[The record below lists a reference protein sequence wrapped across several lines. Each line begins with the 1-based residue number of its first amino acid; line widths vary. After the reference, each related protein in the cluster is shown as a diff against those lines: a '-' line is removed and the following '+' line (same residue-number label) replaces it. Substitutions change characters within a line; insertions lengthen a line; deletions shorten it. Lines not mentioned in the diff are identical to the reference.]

1 LTAGPELRS
10 LSPRAAEIVA
20 KARKLLEE
28 VGEQALTMRRLA
40 EELGIQAPSLY
51 KHVPG
56 KDAIKVALI
65 EIALSEAGRELHSAL
80 ARGSGDD
87 IFLNLLRAYR
97 KLALNSPNLYRLA
110 TAGPLPRELLTPGL
124 EAWAGEPFLLATGD
138 ANVARALW
146 SFAHGMVILEIDG
159 RYPPDADLDEAW
171 TAGAA
176 AFVTSTR

>member
-1 LTAGPELRS
+1 LIAGPELRS
-10 LSPRAAEIVA
+10 LSPRAAEIVD

-28 VGEQALTMRRLA
+28 VGEEALTMRRLA

-51 KHVPG
+51 KHLPG

-65 EIALSEAGRELHSAL
+65 EIALSDAGAQLHA
-80 ARGSGDD
+80 AVAKGGEDVV
-87 IFLNLLRAYR
+87 LNLLRAYR
-97 KLALNSPNLYRLA
+97 TLALRSPNLYRLA

-138 ANVARALW
+138 ANTARAMW

-171 TAGAA
+171 AAGAA
-176 AFVTSTR
+176 AFAKLTG